1 MAILLNVPFSEKDE
15 AKKLGAWWNPELKK
29 WYIKDRNEYIKLKKW
44 ISPRDSFFVVCDHL
58 YIIQGENTCFKCGQ
72 KTRVIGYGIESYMEF
87 DDEINNGVYYDNG
100 EIVHI
105 AAHIKPIP
113 SKLMDYIQHTY
124 NYKNRYSKFAN
135 RTYLANCCDNCVV
148 LQGDFFLFD
157 EVDSP
162 FWIENSEVASK
173 LNLFKISLEYDIVLD
188 DIEISFSSTD
198 YLIKQYAHIEELD
211 VPIIQL

>member
-1 MAILLNVPFSEKDE
+1 MQI
-15 AKKLGAWWNPELKK
+15 
-29 WYIKDRNEYIKLKKW
+29 
-44 ISPRDSFFVVCDHL
+44 C
-58 YIIQGENTCFKCGQ
+58 
-72 KTRVIGYGIESYMEF
+72 
-87 DDEINNGVYYDNG
+87 
-100 EIVHI
+100 
-105 AAHIKPIP
+105 
-113 SKLMDYIQHTY
+113 
-124 NYKNRYSKFAN
+124 
-135 RTYLANCCDNCVV
+135 TYLANCCDNCDV

>member
-135 RTYLANCCDNCVV
+135 RTYLANCCDNCDV

-198 YLIKQYAHIEELD
+198 YLIKQYAHIEELV